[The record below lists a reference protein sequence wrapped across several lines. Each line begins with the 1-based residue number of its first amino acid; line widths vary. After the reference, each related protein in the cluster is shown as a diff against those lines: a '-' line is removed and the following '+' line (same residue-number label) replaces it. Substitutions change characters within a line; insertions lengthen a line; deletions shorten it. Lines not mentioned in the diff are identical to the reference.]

1 MAGLW
6 IWSKIWKTGI
16 FYLGRYKI
24 GIFGMFLIDCAK
36 KVLKIYKSI
45 VIENFKPASSCPIKG
60 RSLKVF
66 EKLQKVLLANKVTA
80 WKVSKHGV
88 FSGPYFPVFGLN
100 TGKYEQEKIPYLDT
114 FLKQF
119 LPTESPWKM
128 IKNSNY
134 FILKALFILKIF
146 KFLSW
151 LFDHVEKTAWLE
163 R

>member
-6 IWSKIWKTGI
+6 IWSKIWKTGL

-24 GIFGMFLIDCAK
+24 GIFDIFLIDCAK
-36 KVLKIYKSI
+36 KVLRIYKSI
-45 VIENFKPASSCPIKG
+45 VIENFKPASLCPIKG
-60 RSLKVF
+60 RSLKVFF

-114 FLKQF
+114 FHAVNKKAQSQVWDNF
-119 LPTESPWKM
+119 
-128 IKNSNY
+128 
-134 FILKALFILKIF
+134 FQLKALEKWWKILII
-146 KFLSW
+146 
-151 LFDHVEKTAWLE
+151 LF
-163 R
+163 

>member
-6 IWSKIWKTGI
+6 IWSKIWKTGL

-24 GIFGMFLIDCAK
+24 GIFDIFLIDCAK

-45 VIENFKPASSCPIKG
+45 VIENFKPASLCPIKG

-80 WKVSKHGV
+80 WKVSKYEV

-114 FLKQF
+114 FHTVSKKAQSQVWDNF
-119 LPTESPWKM
+119 LQ
-128 IKNSNY
+128 
-134 FILKALFILKIF
+134 LKALEKWWKILII
-146 KFLSW
+146 
-151 LFDHVEKTAWLE
+151 LF
-163 R
+163 